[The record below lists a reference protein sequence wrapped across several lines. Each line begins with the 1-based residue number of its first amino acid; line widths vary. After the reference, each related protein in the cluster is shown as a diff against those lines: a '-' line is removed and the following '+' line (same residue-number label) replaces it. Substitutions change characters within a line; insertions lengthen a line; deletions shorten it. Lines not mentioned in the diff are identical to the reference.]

1 MRHALE
7 MCRSRLC
14 DFFWVSTTI
23 LRYRALTRLLS
34 AKSTSRYTPP
44 YGTAGLARSAVR
56 GMSRL
61 PSPPARTTAM
71 TFFGAAMAGP
81 YGVLRR
87 SHYGGERAYRSV
99 DAGVPTGRLRRGGGS
114 RREPRRRAAV
124 TGRRPGAGVRRP
136 PRGAGRDRVP
146 GPARARRR
154 QRGTAHVRRRPR
166 HRRGLRGG

>member
-14 DFFWVSTTI
+14 DLYWVSTTI

-87 SHYGGERAYRSV
+87 SHYGGERAYRPV

-114 RREPRRRAAV
+114 RREPRGGAAL
-124 TGRRPGAGVRRP
+124 TCRGAGARVRRP
-136 PRGAGRDRVP
+136 PPGAGRDGIP
-146 GPARARRR
+146 GSARARRR
-154 QRGTAHVRRRPR
+154 QRRPANV
-166 HRRGLRGG
+166 